1 MAAQKE
7 EYFSEAEIYQALS
20 WGMSDSEATRL
31 AKYMSDDPAVEA
43 TLPTFRDL
51 GPMTTM
57 YSEGF
62 LLVLSLVSDET
73 NRKVERKLVETHLGK
88 ELSSEERAQ
97 WEKRRA
103 KLRSELIR
111 AGKLREE

>member
-1 MAAQKE
+1 
-7 EYFSEAEIYQALS
+7 
-20 WGMSDSEATRL
+20 MSDSEATRL

-103 KLRSELIR
+103 KLRAELIR